1 MLCCFSIAVLY
12 RYPADASC
20 VSMSPDVSVDWKTEE
35 SMPFG
40 RSMGNFILLPNGKV
54 FLVNGANT
62 GVAGYGN
69 ESWGMLSLI
78 YA

>member
-1 MLCCFSIAVLY
+1 MLY

-20 VSMSPDVSVDWKTEE
+20 VSMAPDVSVDWKTEE

-78 YA
+78 CAWLTILT